1 MMRSDVIYLVAE
13 DPAAHGV
20 IDKPVETQ
28 RMVYCSIKSVGYQE
42 YYRALEQDLHPALV
56 FVLRDYA
63 EYKGE
68 KICVW
73 NEVRYRVVRVYIT
86 AQQTVELTVEEA
98 TVDA

>member
-13 DPAAHGV
+13 DPEAHGV

-63 EYKGE
+63 EYGGE

-73 NEVRYRVVRVYIT
+73 NDVRYRVVRVYIT

>member
-1 MMRSDVIYLVAE
+1 MMRSDAIYLVAE
-13 DPAAHGV
+13 DPQAHGV
-20 IDKPVETQ
+20 FDEPVETQ

-42 YYRALEQDLHPALV
+42 YYRALEQDLRPALV

-73 NEVRYRVVRVYIT
+73 NGIRYRVVRVYIT